1 MRSCLSLLI
10 PIPLFAFGVFP
21 GRAST
26 ASVAVQSEFSAR
38 LSYLQGDVRISLGEQ
53 EEPRIGKKWIDA
65 SAGMPMHAG
74 YSIAT
79 QDGSAEIELENGS
92 VIYLAPHS
100 LLMFYELTTDDPDG
114 TGTKEFDTAR
124 LKLSTGSVMF
134 LSQFRMDGEFIL
146 ETQTARL
153 RSDRSVLFRVT
164 SYLNNTEIVDL
175 SQSLPAELLL
185 QGSPSV
191 LPQGKFADGKIT
203 VKAPEAD
210 TNDAWDLQV
219 HERFE
224 EREALTLA
232 ALRASGLSS
241 LFGGLVD
248 LYQNGK
254 FAPCGANETC
264 WEPSKQALA
273 ELATPASQSPAAA
286 QPQRPAPGQIV
297 SESEGWEGGVCESVW
312 MHTTVWR
319 DANGKLHRDKRTVS
333 PGLRG
338 SAPWNYAAC
347 TTGEFLYTDYRHRVV
362 FKHDHC
368 HHHHHHDGSVHWVKV
383 NGRVGIART
392 LTNGPKGKEVVD
404 RKGGV
409 YSPPQKPGE
418 VLKRSELS
426 GTTKVALL
434 HNAPKEYRGGW
445 AQNAPRVP
453 QPTITARFRDSH
465 TAVTTIALAGSPA
478 KSTLHQANYD
488 YNARGFTVP
497 GETKAG
503 VRAHPVIVARMNS
516 YGAVSVPTGRN
527 SSPGAVPGLTH
538 ASHSS
543 AVFSGGFGGGAAHSA
558 GGGGSHSSGG
568 GGSSSGGGAAH
579 SSGGGGSAASSVSS
593 AAGAG
598 GGSHH

>member
-1 MRSCLSLLI
+1 MRSCFSFLL
-10 PIPLFAFGVFP
+10 IPLFAFGVFP
-21 GRAST
+21 GRANT
-26 ASVAVQSEFSAR
+26 ASVAVESEFSAR
-38 LSYLQGDVRISLGEQ
+38 LSYIQGDVRISLGQQ
-53 EEPRIGKKWIDA
+53 EEPEIGKKWIDA

-74 YSIAT
+74 YSLAT

-92 VIYLAPHS
+92 VIYLAPRS

-124 LKLSTGSVMF
+124 LKLLTGSVMF

-164 SYLNNTEIVDL
+164 SYLNTTEIVDL
-175 SQSLPAELLL
+175 SQSLPAELLV

-191 LPQGKFADGKIT
+191 LPPGKFADGKIT

-210 TNDAWDLQV
+210 TNDARDLQAR
-219 HERFE
+219 ERLQ

-232 ALRASGLSS
+232 ALRASGLSAP
-241 LFGGLVD
+241 FGGLVD

-286 QPQRPAPGQIV
+286 QPQRPVPGQIV
-297 SESEGWEGGVCESVW
+297 SESEGWEGGACESIW
-312 MHTTVWR
+312 THTTVWR
-319 DANGKLHRDKRTVS
+319 DRNGKLHRDKRAVN

-368 HHHHHHDGSVHWVKV
+368 HHHHHHEGSVHWVRV

-392 LTNGPKGKEVVD
+392 LQNGAKGKSGVD
-404 RKGGV
+404 WKSGV
-409 YSPPQKPGE
+409 YLLPQKPGE
-418 VLKRSELS
+418 GMKHSELS
-426 GTTKVALL
+426 GTTKLALL
-434 HNAPKEYRGGW
+434 HDAPKEYRGGW
-445 AQNAPRVP
+445 AQNALRVP
-453 QPTITARFRDSH
+453 QPTITAQFRDSH
-465 TAVTTIALAGSPA
+465 TGTTTASAGSPA
-478 KSTLHQANYD
+478 RGTLHQANYD
-488 YNARGFTVP
+488 YKARGFTVP

-503 VRAHPVIVARMNS
+503 AGGHPVIVARMNS
-516 YGAVSVPTGRN
+516 YGAVSAPTGRN
-527 SSPGAVPGLTH
+527 SSPGAVPGLSH

-543 AVFSGGFGGGAAHSA
+543 GGFSGSSGGSASHSSVGGA
-558 GGGGSHSSGG
+558 SHSSGG

-579 SSGGGGSAASSVSS
+579 SSGGGSSSAASSASS
-593 AAGAG
+593 AASAGA
-598 GGSHH
+598 GSHH

>member
-1 MRSCLSLLI
+1 MRSCLSSLL
-10 PIPLFAFGVFP
+10 IPLFAFGAFP

-26 ASVAVQSEFSAR
+26 ASAAVQSEFSAR
-38 LSYLQGDVRISLGEQ
+38 LSYLQGGVRISLGEQ
-53 EEPRIGKKWIDA
+53 EEPEIGKKWIDA

-79 QDGSAEIELENGS
+79 EDGSAEIELENGS
-92 VIYLAPHS
+92 VIYLGPRS

-124 LKLSTGSVMF
+124 LKLLTGSAMF

-153 RSDRSVLFRVT
+153 WSDRSVLFRVT
-164 SYLNNTEIVDL
+164 SYLNNTEIADL

-185 QGSPSV
+185 QGAPSV

-203 VKAPEAD
+203 VKAPEPD

-219 HERFE
+219 HERLQR
-224 EREALTLA
+224 REALTLA
-232 ALRASGLSS
+232 ALRASGLSAP
-241 LFGGLVD
+241 FGGLVD

-254 FAPCGANETC
+254 FTPCGKNETC

-273 ELATPASQSPAAA
+273 ELATPASQAPAAA
-286 QPQRPAPGQIV
+286 QPQGPVPGQIV
-297 SESEGWEGGVCESVW
+297 SESEGWEGGPCESIW

-319 DANGKLHRDKRTVS
+319 DANGKLHRHKRAVS

-368 HHHHHHDGSVHWVKV
+368 PHHYHHDGSVHWVRV

-392 LTNGPKGKEVVD
+392 LENGAKGKSGVD
-404 RKGGV
+404 WKSGV
-409 YSPPQKPGE
+409 YFPPQKPGE
-418 VLKRSELS
+418 GMKHSELS
-426 GTTKVALL
+426 DTAKVALL
-434 HNAPKEYRGGW
+434 HDAPREYRGGW
-445 AQNAPRVP
+445 AQNAPSVP
-453 QPTITARFRDSH
+453 QPTITAQFRDSH
-465 TAVTTIALAGSPA
+465 TAVTTTASAGSPA

-488 YNARGFTVP
+488 YRAHGFTVP

-503 VRAHPVIVARMNS
+503 VGARPVIVARMNS
-516 YGAVSVPTGRN
+516 YGAVSAPTGRN
-527 SSPGAVPGLTH
+527 SSPGAVPGLSH
-538 ASHSS
+538 APHS
-543 AVFSGGFGGGAAHSA
+543 SGGFSGSS
-558 GGGGSHSSGG
+558 GGSAPHSSGG

-579 SSGGGGSAASSVSS
+579 SPGGGGSSAASSAS
-593 AAGAG
+593 AASAGAG
-598 GGSHH
+598 SHH